1 MNDLL
6 TRRRFLSAI
15 AASVVA
21 AGAPLPVG
29 FPVDAADIKWTAPEA
44 FYNVNSG
51 PWKAAVLY
59 DESTE
64 TTLMEMLKFAPDEE
78 LKDGDV
84 VSIKWSSGR
93 GILEYG

>member
-44 FYNVNSG
+44 FYRVNSG

-59 DESTE
+59 NKSTE
-64 TTLMEMLKFAPDEE
+64 TALIETLKFDPDEE
-78 LKDGDV
+78 LEDGDV
-84 VSIKWSSGR
+84 VSIKWNSGN
-93 GILEYG
+93 GIFEYG